1 MSEKA
6 GLSLSV
12 DGEAE
17 FKKALQQIGAN
28 LKVVNSELGL
38 VSSAYGSNN
47 KSAKS
52 LTATNSVLSKQ
63 IGEQAKKVN
72 VLEKALENAKKE
84 YGEDSIK
91 TKAWE
96 EKLNR
101 ANAELNKQKS
111 QLDANKRSIADYGQ
125 AQVKAAKNS
134 EEFKNAQEKLRGA
147 FNLVKA
153 AAAGITLAMGGLAAS
168 AMNNAD
174 ELQAMSD
181 KTGLSA
187 ERLQELQYAGSNLGV
202 ELETITG
209 AQAKLTKSMA
219 GATDETKGTGAAFA
233 RLGIDVRDKATG
245 ELRNAK
251 TVMEEAFDALNG
263 VGNET
268 ERDALAMQIFGKSA
282 MELNPL
288 IKAGGT
294 ELDRL
299 AQEARNSGAVM
310 SNEAVAGLDS
320 FGDALGNLKSSVVGK
335 FGEAFSELVPTLT
348 DLADKLKTVD
358 LKPLVDGLKWALK
371 NSGTIAAGFVAI
383 GAGMA
388 AWNAVTTIQAV
399 VGAMKL
405 WKAETVGMTIAQ
417 KLMNVTMMMNPI
429 GLIITAIAALVAG
442 IIYLWNTNEGFR
454 NAVITIFESIKT
466 AVGGAIKKIKGV
478 VTGLV
483 DVFTNLPETFGRI
496 GMNIISGLWGGISS
510 KVKWLMDKLKGFSEG
525 ITKKVKSILGIHSP
539 SKVFE
544 GIGKN
549 MALGMEIGL
558 GKAPMALLE
567 QKTVIRHDGTILL
580 KGVNNN
586 GEFVAATKMVMNNDS
601 FEMARQWR
609 RNKG

>member
-17 FKKALQQIGAN
+17 FKKALQQIGSN

-38 VSSAYGSNN
+38 VASSYGSNN

-52 LTATNSVLSKQ
+52 LSATNSVLNKQ
-63 IGEQAKKVN
+63 IDEQAKKVS

-84 YGEDSIK
+84 YGEDSLK

-111 QLDANKRSIADYGQ
+111 QLDTNEKAMKDYGR
-125 AQVKAAKNS
+125 AQVTAAKNS
-134 EEFKNAQEKLRGA
+134 EEFKTAQEKLRGA

-153 AAAGITLAMGGLAAS
+153 AAAGITLAMGGLASS
-168 AMNNAD
+168 AMSNAD

-181 KTGLSA
+181 KTGVSA

-209 AQAKLTKSMA
+209 AQAKLTKSMSA
-219 GATDETKGTGAAFA
+219 AQKGSGAQAEAFA
-233 RLGIDVRDKATG
+233 QLGVKTTLSNGHLRDS
-245 ELRNAK
+245 NA
-251 TVMEEAFDALNG
+251 VMLDTFNALNMME
-263 VGNET
+263 NET
-268 ERDALAMQIFGKSA
+268 ERNALSMQLFGKSA

-288 IKAGGT
+288 IVAGGD
-294 ELDRL
+294 ELNRL
-299 AQEARNSGAVM
+299 AQEARDTGAVM
-310 SNEAVAGLDS
+310 SNEAVAGLDT
-320 FGDALGNLKSSVVGK
+320 FGDALGNLKSSMVGK
-335 FGEAFSELVPTLT
+335 FGEAFSELAPTLT
-348 DLADKLKTVD
+348 DLADELKKVD
-358 LKPLVDGLKWALK
+358 LTPLVDGLKWVLK
-371 NSGTIAAGFVAI
+371 NANTIAAGLVAI

-388 AWNAVTTIQAV
+388 AWNVVTTIQAV
-399 VGAMKL
+399 VGAMKTWQVATEGL
-405 WKAETVGMTIAQ
+405 TIAQ
-417 KLMNVTMMMNPI
+417 RLMNVAMMMNPI
-429 GLIITAIAALVAG
+429 GLIVTAIAALVAG
-442 IIYLWNTNEGFR
+442 IIYLWTTNEGFR
-454 NAVITIFESIKT
+454 NAVIAIFGSIKD

-478 VTGLV
+478 ITGLA
-483 DVFTNLPETFGRI
+483 DIFSNLPETFGRI
-496 GMNIISGLWGGISS
+496 GINIISGLWGGISS
-510 KVKWLMDKLKGFSEG
+510 KVKWLMDKLKGFAEG
-525 ITKKVKSILGIHSP
+525 ITKKVKSILGINSP

-549 MALGMEIGL
+549 MAAGMELGL
-558 GKAPMALLE
+558 GKSPMALLE

-580 KGVNNN
+580 KGVSDKD
-586 GEFVAATKMVMNNDS
+586 EFVAASTMVMNNDS

-609 RNKG
+609 RNK